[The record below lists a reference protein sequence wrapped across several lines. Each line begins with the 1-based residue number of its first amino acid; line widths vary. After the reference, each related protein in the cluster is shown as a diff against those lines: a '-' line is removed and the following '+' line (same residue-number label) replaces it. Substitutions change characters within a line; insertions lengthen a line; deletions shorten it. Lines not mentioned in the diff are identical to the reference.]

1 MAINPE
7 NNDPVLVSIESIP
20 GVQISVPS
28 GTNTTEARELAKI
41 RKELLIEEHGS
52 AEAIPTGIY
61 PAQEVVG
68 DPSQARW
75 IPGQHLARGVRRGW
89 DTLTGAYKTIP
100 AGLPSAT
107 EEEIVGK
114 QLAREQSLAELE
126 RTLGPRVTFHDV
138 MDEFKDR
145 PSAAFPTKPEKTERS
160 FGEAFGTWAMQS
172 IGESLPV
179 MAPGIVGGMTAQ
191 RYVPGDILKKIPV
204 IGKKAWAAKGAAF
217 IIGYTTAS
225 LPFFF
230 GNNIERK
237 MAEGQLTAEDI
248 NSSTALLAA
257 VGQSAADSVLFALL
271 GMYGRTAAATV
282 ADTVL
287 KGIAKGSAIGVAEV
301 PTELTQQA
309 LERLQAGLPISPADE
324 GALREYIEAGAAA
337 LVVGPAVGGTVG
349 GVQTKASQMV
359 DNAKTKVGD
368 PEYDSKVR
376 GEFSIDIPE
385 GRVIAQDEVK
395 ERLDTF
401 DDLNSIIVQPQDNV
415 YAGTAAAPKATEK
428 HKFEDIPVDAKIR
441 LWFGQLDQDPETE
454 KTIITPLVD
463 PETGLEV
470 FKDYLAAEFVPSG
483 QTKPSTRLLKNLDLY
498 HGGETY
504 HALWDPAEGV
514 KSKAWIPMGEKPQ
527 MRVEAEPRSYLTA
540 MEMALSEL
548 ARKTPFIRRLFKTEI
563 DPAVVPEGTT
573 KEAYEEQVDA
583 RRWLRYIT
591 HRGAEWALPQRTLP
605 KDEWAVLNWQ
615 KWYNRKQLRL
625 AQGLNT
631 IVQTGI
637 KKAKSPIDEINNKAE
652 LQNKAK
658 RDLALYWGGSKDVN
672 LQTLRDMGLSDK
684 AVTSASELRRMV
696 DQGSKDIDKLLGELD
711 PEGKI
716 YSPKLRKTIKQRL
729 GSYMTVAY
737 GLYSDPNWKR
747 PDRLLAMPWEKKIHR
762 EAKDFIANNLHAN
775 QGWDRDRAP
784 GEAGKQLKRLY
795 RKETSNQALSTIM
808 QEPISDLDPTDL
820 GTGSIPLRP
829 AEGVLQ
835 IKQKVPKAI
844 KAAMGEILD
853 PGTRMVLTAFK
864 QGEFI
869 SGVTALN
876 ELFTLANQ
884 PGNRWISKVPSGRF
898 STPIEGSELN
908 PFAGYYTT
916 EPIAQGLN
924 AAVQSGIYGDAF
936 ITSPLK
942 SAPQHTLWN
951 KFYVPLLLKPRVK
964 VAGFKIIWSPQTQLR
979 NVQSGAGFVMVNGHL
994 DSIVSSKMKK
1004 SFMTT
1009 AAYLKGLTP
1018 PEAAELVELGVMNT
1032 SAYIGDLAR
1041 MHELAGNMDS
1051 VGGVIEA
1058 VNEQQRSITKPFKGK
1073 VGEMARKTYQWGDD
1087 FWKAMMF
1094 YSELEKFTD
1103 AFDLEAGPNYRQ
1115 SEEYKAEVDQNIEI
1129 IEELMEGYPLRLT
1142 ENTPEGRYKE
1152 ALKQL
1157 AAYRTRHNVPNYD
1170 YVGSFTDVLRLSP
1183 YSNYTA
1189 FPTEQIRTSWNTL
1202 TSGLKE
1208 IEVGNRVKNEARQK
1222 LEALNTQEKTLRDQ
1236 GQFDPA
1242 AEETLNEQRK
1252 RALRQEKTGED
1263 IGGRGWTRVFSW
1275 IGYNSL
1281 VGLTLPLIAA
1291 WRVGLPLGFTYLM
1304 ADWVADWAKDHNKIP
1319 LEVDP
1324 EKGEVSYVDG
1334 SYTDA
1339 YDVTNKPARTIVRH
1353 SIEAVGEGAEWYTGL
1368 LEGLVEGMGDFL
1380 EPYVEDSIYYAVM
1393 KEAGHAVFNPK
1404 NNEIFNETDN
1414 LRQKGEKL
1422 IAFIFRGVEPGYI
1435 TQGKKIVGAGGEG
1448 AEQYD
1453 KYNIEKSLTD
1463 AYLGT
1468 GGLKIE
1474 TVNFNKIWAKF
1485 KLAEYLGRAKSIKAG
1500 FSASQYQGGGELL
1513 TISDIIESYVTAN
1526 EAYYDLVL
1534 EQRQLIQN
1542 SNILTNGGV
1551 TLRTLLDGKN
1561 LPKNVYKSISK
1572 IDRHN
1577 LFSQDD
1583 TTFVPLT
1590 PTDYYTAKKQDLQ
1603 RELKQKGEKDIRLEM
1618 TEFPEEE
1625 LKKLYL
1631 MYAKRPLPGYEWE
1644 SPPEDTD

>member
-1 MAINPE
+1 MAINLE
-7 NNDPVLVSIESIP
+7 NNDPILVSIESIP

-52 AEAIPTGIY
+52 AEAIPAGIY
-61 PAQEVVG
+61 PAQEIVG
-68 DPSQARW
+68 DPSQGW
-75 IPGQHLARGVRRGW
+75 FPGKHLRRGW
-89 DTLTGAYKTIP
+89 STLTEAYKTIP
-100 AGLPSAT
+100 VGLPSAT
-107 EEEIVGK
+107 EEEIVGR

-126 RTLGPRVTFHDV
+126 RKLGPRVTFHDV
-138 MDEFKDR
+138 MDEWKDR
-145 PSAAFPTKPEKTERS
+145 PSPAFPTKPEKTERS

-172 IGESLPV
+172 IGESLPI
-179 MAPGIVGGMTAQ
+179 MAPGIIGGMTAQ
-191 RYVPGDILKKIPV
+191 RYVPGDIIKKIPF

-230 GNNIERK
+230 GNNVERQ
-237 MAEGQLTAEDI
+237 MTEGRLTAEDI
-248 NSSTALLAA
+248 DSSNALWAA

-271 GMYGRTAAATV
+271 GMYGRTAQATV
-282 ADTVL
+282 AATVL
-287 KGIAKGSAIGVAEV
+287 KGIAKGSAMGVAEV
-301 PTELTQQA
+301 PTELTQTA
-309 LERLQAGLPISPADE
+309 LERAQAGLPISPADE
-324 GALREYIEAGAAA
+324 GAFREYLEVTAAA
-337 LVVGPAVGGTVG
+337 FIVGPTLGGTIG
-349 GVQTKASQMV
+349 GVQAKASQMV
-359 DNAKTKVGD
+359 ENAKTKVDD
-368 PEYDSKVR
+368 PEYDPRVK

-401 DDLNSIIVQPQDNV
+401 DDLNSVIVRPQDNV
-415 YAGTAAAPKATEK
+415 YAGTAATPKATEK

-441 LWFGQLDQDPETE
+441 LWFGQLDQDPKTE
-454 KTIITPLVD
+454 KTILTPLVD

-470 FKDYLAAEFVPSG
+470 FKDYLAAEFVPFG
-483 QTKPSTRLLKNLDLY
+483 QTKPSTQLLKNLDLH
-498 HGGETY
+498 HGDTTY
-504 HALWDPAEGV
+504 HALWDPAEKV

-540 MEMALSEL
+540 MEMVLPEL
-548 ARKTPFIRRLFKTEI
+548 GRKTPFISRLLKTEI

-591 HRGAEWALPQRTLP
+591 HRRAEWFLPERTLP
-605 KDEWAVLNWQ
+605 KKEWAVLNWQ

-631 IVQTGI
+631 LVQKGI
-637 KKAKSPIDEINNKAE
+637 KKAKPPIDEINNKAE
-652 LQNKAK
+652 LQNKSK
-658 RDLALYWGGSKDVN
+658 RDLALYWSGSKDVN
-672 LQTLRDMGLSDK
+672 LQTLRDMGLSNE

-729 GSYMTVAY
+729 GSYMTTAY

-747 PDRLLAMPWEKKIHR
+747 PDRLLARKWEKDIHK
-762 EAKDFIANNLHAN
+762 ETKAFIANNLHAN
-775 QGWDRDRAP
+775 QGWDRDRAQ
-784 GEAGKQLKRLY
+784 GEATRLLKRLY
-795 RKETSNQALSTIM
+795 RRETSNQALSTIM

-820 GTGSIPLRP
+820 GTGSVPLRP

-835 IKQKVPKAI
+835 LKQKVPKAI

-884 PGNRWISKVPSGRF
+884 PGNRWISKVSSGRF
-898 STPIEGSELN
+898 DTPIEGSELN

-916 EPIAQGLN
+916 GPIAQGLN

-942 SAPQHTLWN
+942 NAPQYALWN
-951 KFYVPLLLKPRVK
+951 TFYVPLLLKPRVK
-964 VAGFKIIWSPQTQLR
+964 VAGGKIIWSPATQLR

-994 DSIVSSKMKK
+994 DSIFSSKVKK
-1004 SFMTT
+1004 SFFTT

-1018 PEAAELVELGVMNT
+1018 PEAAELVSLGVMNT

-1051 VGGVIEA
+1051 IGGVIEA
-1058 VNEQQRSITKPFKGK
+1058 VNEQQRSFFKPFKGK
-1073 VGEMARKTYQWGDD
+1073 AGEMARKTYMLGDD

-1103 AFDLEAGPNYRQ
+1103 AFDLEAGPNYRR
-1115 SEEYKAEVDQNIEI
+1115 SEEYKVEVDQNIEI

-1142 ENTPEGRYKE
+1142 ESTPGGRFKE

-1183 YSNYTA
+1183 KSNFTA
-1189 FPTEQIRTSWNTL
+1189 FPTEQIRTSWNTI

-1208 IEVGNRVKNEARQK
+1208 IEVGNRLKNEARQK
-1222 LEALNTQEKTLRDQ
+1222 LEALNTQEQTLQAQ

-1242 AEETLNEQRK
+1242 AEETLNTERK
-1252 RALRQEKTGED
+1252 RALRQEKTGEA
-1263 IGGRGWTRVFSW
+1263 IGGRGSTRVFSW
-1275 IGYNSL
+1275 IGYNAL

-1291 WRVGLPLGFTYLM
+1291 WRLGLPLGFTYLM

-1319 LEVDP
+1319 LGVDP

-1339 YDVTNKPARTIVRH
+1339 YDVTNKPARTIIRH
-1353 SIEAVGEGAEWYTGL
+1353 GIEAVGEGAEWYTGL
-1368 LEGLVEGMGDFL
+1368 LEGLVKGMGDFL

-1393 KEAGHAVFNPK
+1393 KEAGHAVANPK

-1414 LRQKGEKL
+1414 LRKKGGKL
-1422 IAFIFRGVEPGYI
+1422 IKFIFRGVEPGYI
-1435 TQGKKIVGAGGEG
+1435 TQGRKVVGAGGEG

-1500 FSASQYQGGGELL
+1500 FHASQYQGGGELL

-1534 EQRQLIQN
+1534 KQRQLIQN
-1542 SNILTNGGV
+1542 ANALTNGGV
-1551 TLRTLLDGKN
+1551 TLRTLLDGEN

-1590 PTDYYTAKKQDLQ
+1590 PTDYYTGKKQELQ
-1603 RELKQKGEKDIRLEM
+1603 RQLKQKGEKDIRLEM